1 MQSDSQRKLARVIL
15 SYILSLSHREP
26 EKSSK
31 KKKLKKNF
39 RKSLVVKNKALTFA
53 PAFKNESNKF
63 FEILINNTSST
74 SKKIE
79 PSILVLFSSDTIK
92 TNRYLNKVNKFT
104 AS

>member
-1 MQSDSQRKLARVIL
+1 M
-15 SYILSLSHREP
+15 
-26 EKSSK
+26 
-31 KKKLKKNF
+31 
-39 RKSLVVKNKALTFA
+39 VVKNKALTFA

-79 PSILVLFSSDTIK
+79 PSMLVLFSSDTIK